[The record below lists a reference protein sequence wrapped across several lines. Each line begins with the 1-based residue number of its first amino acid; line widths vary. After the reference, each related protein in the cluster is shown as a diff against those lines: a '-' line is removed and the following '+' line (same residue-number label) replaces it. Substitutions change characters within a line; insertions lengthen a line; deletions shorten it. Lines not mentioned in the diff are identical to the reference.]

1 MRSALWRIPRALAC
15 TVLLGLAP
23 AALHAQESGEDRTLT
38 IGFVAFLSGPAA
50 GSFGIPNFEGFE
62 FMVDAINAGE
72 VPAPYD
78 TPGIAGARIE
88 YFAVDESG
96 GPTKQVTEFR
106 NMVERRNVDL
116 VMGYISSGDCLAIP
130 PVAEELRQLTI
141 LVDCGTPRVFEE
153 ADYRYVF
160 RTGPHA
166 AMDNIAAVRYLHD
179 IDPEIATIAGI
190 NQNYAWGLDA
200 WADFSSAMGILYP
213 GVESVT
219 EQFPKLFAGQYSTEI
234 SALTVR
240 APEVIHTSLWGADLE
255 AFVLQGAQRGLF
267 MNRHV
272 VMVAADH
279 VLPMLGRNV
288 PDGVIVG
295 ARGPHGDFSPDT
307 ELANWFRAGF
317 KERYGKLTTQPS
329 HKSAMAILAVK
340 KAFETAAAELGRF
353 PTNEEVIDAFEYLQW
368 DTPSGPVE
376 LALGKGHQAIQASA
390 IGVTRWNDEEG
401 RVELVDIKRYAARC
415 VNPPEGVLAVEWIK
429 GGMPGAQCD

>member
-1 MRSALWRIPRALAC
+1 MRSALWRIPRALALA
-15 TVLLGLAP
+15 VVLGLAP
-23 AALHAQESGEDRTLT
+23 AALHAQEAGEGRTLT
-38 IGFVAFLSGPAA
+38 IGYVAFLSGPAA

-62 FMVDAINAGE
+62 FMVEAINAGE

-78 TPGIAGARIE
+78 TPGIAGAQIE
-88 YFAVDESG
+88 YVVVDESG

-166 AMDNIAAVRYLHD
+166 AMDNISAVRYLHD
-179 IDPEIATIAGI
+179 IDPEIATMAGI

-200 WADFSSAMGILYP
+200 WADFSSAMGVLYP

-279 VLPMLGRNV
+279 VLPVLGRNV

-317 KERYGKLTTQPS
+317 HAQYGKLTTQPS
-329 HKSAMAILAVK
+329 HKAAMAILAVK
-340 KAFETAAAELGRF
+340 KAFEEAAAELGRF
-353 PTNEEVIDAFEYLQW
+353 PTNEEVIDAFEYLAW

-390 IGVTRWNDEEG
+390 IGVTRWNAEEE

-429 GGMPGAQCD
+429 DGMPGAQCD

>member
-1 MRSALWRIPRALAC
+1 MPVSVWRFVNALA
-15 TVLLGLAP
+15 VFVMLGLAP
-23 AALHAQESGEDRTLT
+23 GASHADNHGEGRTLK

-78 TPGIAGARIE
+78 TPGIAGAQIE
-88 YFAVDESG
+88 YFVVDESG
-96 GPTKQVTEFR
+96 GATKQVTEFR
-106 NMVERRNVDL
+106 NMVERRDVDL

-153 ADYRYVF
+153 AGYRYVF

-166 AMDNIAAVRYLHD
+166 AMDNIAAVRYLLD
-179 IDPEIATIAGI
+179 LDPDVATIAGI

-200 WADFSSAMGILYP
+200 WADFSAAMQVLNP
-213 GVESVT
+213 GVETVT

-240 APEVIHTSLWGADLE
+240 APEAIHSSLWGSDLE
-255 AFVLQGAQRGLF
+255 AFILQGAQRGLF

-272 VMVAADH
+272 VLVAADH
-279 VLPMLGRNV
+279 VLPVLGRNV
-288 PDGVIVG
+288 PDGLIVG
-295 ARGPHGDFSPDT
+295 ARGPHGDFAPDT
-307 ELANWFRAGF
+307 DLANWFRQGF
-317 KERYGKLTTQPS
+317 KERYGKLTTQPP
-329 HKSAMAILAVK
+329 HKSAMAILGVK
-340 KAFETAAAELGRF
+340 TAFEKAAAELGRF
-353 PTNEEVIDAFEYLQW
+353 PTNEEVIEAFQYLQW

-376 LALGKGHQAIQASA
+376 LALGNGHQAIQASA
-390 IGVTRWNDEEG
+390 IGTTHWNAEEN
-401 RVELVDIKRYAARC
+401 RVELVNIKRYAARC
-415 VNPPEGVLAVEWIK
+415 VNPPEGVRAVEWI
-429 GGMPGAQCD
+429 GAGMPGAQCD

>member
-1 MRSALWRIPRALAC
+1 MRALIWHIRGTLLAC
-15 TVLLGLAP
+15 VAIALALG
-23 AALHAQESGEDRTLT
+23 AAHADNHDEPRTLR
-38 IGFVAFLSGPAA
+38 IGFVAFLSGQAA
-50 GSFGIPNFEGFE
+50 ASFGIPNYEGFQ

-72 VPAPYD
+72 VPPPYD
-78 TPGIAGARIE
+78 TPGIAGAQIE

-116 VMGYISSGDCLAIP
+116 VMGYISSADCLAIP
-130 PVAEELRQLTI
+130 PVAEELRQLTV
-141 LVDCGTPRVFEE
+141 LVDCGTPRVFED
-153 ADYRYVF
+153 ASYRYVF

-166 AMDNIAAVRYLHD
+166 AMDNIAAARYLHD
-179 IDPEIATIAGI
+179 IDPEISTIAGI

-200 WADFSSAMGILYP
+200 WADFEGVMGVLYP
-213 GVESVT
+213 GVDTVT

-240 APEVIHTSLWGADLE
+240 APEVIHTSLWGSDLE
-255 AFVLQGAQRGLF
+255 AFVLQAAQRGLF

-279 VLPMLGRNV
+279 VLPVLGRNV

-307 ELANWFRAGF
+307 ELASWFRTGF
-317 KERYGKLTTQPS
+317 KERFGKLTTQPP
-329 HKSAMAILAVK
+329 HKSAMAILGVK
-340 KAFETAAAELGRF
+340 AAFEKAAAALGRF
-353 PTNEEVIDAFEYLQW
+353 PTNEEVIDAFEYLEW

-376 LALGKGHQAIQASA
+376 LALGGGHQAIQDSA
-390 IGVTRWNDEEG
+390 IGVSRWNDSED
-401 RVELVDIKRYAARC
+401 RVELVEIKRYAARC
-415 VNPPEGVLAVEWIK
+415 VNPPEGVRAVEWIAD
-429 GGMPGAQCD
+429 GMPGAVCE